1 MNLVYLILLYHF
13 QKFRIGNFFR
23 GHIPLPAAEHAHEKK
38 RHKRDQQKQQ
48 NHLTVCILFIIGI
61 MIPIIG

>member
-1 MNLVYLILLYHF
+1 MNLVYLIFLYHF

-38 RHKRDQQKQQ
+38 RYERNQKKHQY
-48 NHLTVCILFIIGI
+48 HLTISVFLMIGI
-61 MIPIIG
+61 IVSIIR